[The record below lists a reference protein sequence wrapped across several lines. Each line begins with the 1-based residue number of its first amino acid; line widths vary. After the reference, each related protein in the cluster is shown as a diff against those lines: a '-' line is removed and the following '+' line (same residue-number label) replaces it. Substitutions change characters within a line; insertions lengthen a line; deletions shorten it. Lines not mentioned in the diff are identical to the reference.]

1 MYGWRRWWW
10 WLQLFPFALAA
21 DGCDPDSDKQL
32 GALPKA
38 SQVAKPTQSQRQWA
52 PSTSSVLIPASSQA
66 SSTVLTQ
73 AAKASPGANHEWSK
87 HPVPKGKSGK
97 ASRRT
102 PQKSTADA
110 GGGEAVAAIPSTK
123 KGKTAAASAPRTLP
137 QSEGTAKAH
146 AIPSTKKGKRAAA
159 SAPRTMPQSEE
170 TAETH
175 AILSTKKGK
184 RAAASAPRT
193 LSQSEETAETHAI
206 PSTKKGKRAAASAP
220 RTLPQYEEKAENHE
234 WRRMKV
240 VTTLSG
246 TRVPENHDWSRT
258 RVRSPTSEAKTSA
271 QPLSP
276 ATEKQPRAAS
286 RQDAKRKPPMPSF
299 PAKKPAAGSGPAV
312 DDDSDDTDPVTTAR
326 SPKRAKK
333 ATATAARAASK
344 HASKPAK
351 QVVKRKNPAVLSPDE
366 EESNERV
373 LGHILR
379 DDDHHD
385 NNDDGS
391 DSDIEDDQDN
401 DSNDADDA
409 DDDDDNVVPDDTRAE
424 VIEPPNPDKA
434 KLNRSSFRPSL
445 QKDASTPK
453 SQSMS
458 PRLAEATAAR
468 ITAMKAIAVPKEPIR
483 KKLRVSPKKTL
494 SDAQRYAVTSVVTPL
509 SQEEEAASGE
519 TTNGRS
525 RDESPGTFDADIAED
540 EALSMFGLS
549 PNKAAEVDDSEE
561 MAKGMF
567 GVNGDPNSSNEDDDL
582 LNA

>member
-52 PSTSSVLIPASSQA
+52 PSTSSVLIPASSQV

-87 HPVPKGKSGK
+87 QPVPKGKAGK

-137 QSEGTAKAH
+137 QSEGTAKA
-146 AIPSTKKGKRAAA
+146 
-159 SAPRTMPQSEE
+159 
-170 TAETH
+170 
-175 AILSTKKGK
+175 
-184 RAAASAPRT
+184 
-193 LSQSEETAETHAI
+193 HAI

-424 VIEPPNPDKA
+424 GIEPPNPDKA

-445 QKDASTPK
+445 QKDASTPE

-509 SQEEEAASGE
+509 SQEEEAASGD

-567 GVNGDPNSSNEDDDL
+567 GVDGDPNSSNEDDDL